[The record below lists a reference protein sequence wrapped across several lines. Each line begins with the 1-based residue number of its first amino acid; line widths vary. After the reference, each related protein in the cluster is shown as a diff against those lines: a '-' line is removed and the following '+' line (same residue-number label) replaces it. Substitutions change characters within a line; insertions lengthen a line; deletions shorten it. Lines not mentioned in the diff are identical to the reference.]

1 MILDKPTADPDFSRE
16 VIIRDDG
23 VGTDLGYPWSAQL
36 ADNTVLTVYYMTSQ
50 RGLREIWGSWITL
63 E

>member
-1 MILDKPTADPDFSRE
+1 MILDQPTADPDLARDW
-16 VIIRDDG
+16 IIRDDG
-23 VGTDLGYPWSAQL
+23 LGTDLGYPWSTQL
-36 ADNTVLTVYYMTSQ
+36 SDNTVLTVYYMTSQ